1 MFSIHRLWP
10 VWQTSTF
17 WTLLRIT
24 MKPCGGGCFRI
35 RIFFPWSSTGYIL
48 LWHNGFILADL
59 HGERCTNELQVQ
71 GEMHSLRSEHYCSI
85 PETGKQ
91 AALSWVISI
100 SVITHQHIHK
110 QTRNKSWLHVH
121 TSNVVVNTGSQK
133 TNQPHSK
140 ENSNGWIQSMVFQHK
155 PFLPSAKCVAI
166 ALHYEYFNSH
176 ALQRHLS
183 SMQIKLNLQYTF

>member
-1 MFSIHRLWP
+1 MIKQNLVSWLEHNIYWL
-10 VWQTSTF
+10 VNVLNSSALACVADKTF

-24 MKPCGGGCFRI
+24 MKPCGGCFRI

-71 GEMHSLRSEHYCSI
+71 GEMHSQIRTLLFI

-100 SVITHQHIHK
+100 SVITHQHVHK
-110 QTRNKSWLHVH
+110 QTKQKLTPCAHQQCGGKYWL
-121 TSNVVVNTGSQK
+121 SE
-133 TNQPHSK
+133 NQP
-140 ENSNGWIQSMVFQHK
+140 
-155 PFLPSAKCVAI
+155 A
-166 ALHYEYFNSH
+166 
-176 ALQRHLS
+176 
-183 SMQIKLNLQYTF
+183 TFKREF

>member
-1 MFSIHRLWP
+1 MGEGALELGFSFPGLQLDTFYSGTT
-10 VWQTSTF
+10 VSFWQIS
-17 WTLLRIT
+17 
-24 MKPCGGGCFRI
+24 MEKDAQM
-35 RIFFPWSSTGYIL
+35 SSKCR
-48 LWHNGFILADL
+48 
-59 HGERCTNELQVQ
+59 ERCILSDQNTIVHPRN
-71 GEMHSLRSEHYCSI
+71 
-85 PETGKQ
+85 GKQ

-100 SVITHQHIHK
+100 SVITHQHVHK

-140 ENSNGWIQSMVFQHK
+140 ENSNGWIQCMVFQHK

-166 ALHYEYFNSH
+166 ALHYEYLNSH